1 MSIWLTSL
9 ESFRNRI
16 AADTPVPSCG
26 ATSCVCASFGLA
38 LLLMALRKS
47 DTRHLED
54 QREKNIHEVEQLMDV
69 MKAHADNDVR
79 AFSAYI
85 EEPLS
90 DAQGHSQQRTLEV
103 TLGALAAARGCLQ
116 GIELAQCGLPC
127 VKPSLQCD
135 VVAAVLILHASL
147 SALLLNVDSDV
158 DQIVPSARR
167 AELAQDRRDLQ
178 QKADEALARAW
189 HQDKTFVQR

>member
-1 MSIWLTSL
+1 MSIWLSSL
-9 ESFRNRI
+9 ESFRDKI
-16 AADTPVPSCG
+16 AADTSVPGCG

-47 DTRHLED
+47 DTHHLED
-54 QREKNIHEVEQLMDV
+54 ERNKTIHAVEQLMDV
-69 MKAHADNDVR
+69 IQAHADNDVR

-85 EEPLS
+85 EEPLAQ
-90 DAQGHSQQRTLEV
+90 AQGHSQQRTLDV

-116 GIELAQCGLPC
+116 GIELAQRGLPC
-127 VKPSLQCD
+127 VKSTLQCD
-135 VVAAVLILHASL
+135 LVAAVLIMHASL

-167 AELAQDRRDLQ
+167 TELAHDRCDLQ
-178 QKADEALARAW
+178 QKADEALARVW
-189 HQDKTFVQR
+189 RQDKSLPQR